1 MKLEPLTNKHDILIY
16 VLLDLYN
23 MYYISIT
30 VHIAVEYTPHII
42 PWTFFSCQKKK
53 CFCFVMFND
62 LRMWCFIIPR
72 FLCYFNMNSDL
83 FVQVQVLAHLFF

>member
-42 PWTFFSCQKKK
+42 PWTFFSCQKKNASALS
-53 CFCFVMFND
+53 CLMICVCGVLLSLGFCVI
-62 LRMWCFIIPR
+62 LI
-72 FLCYFNMNSDL
+72 
-83 FVQVQVLAHLFF
+83 